1 MKPFRFTPTHVS
13 SALLILLCVLLC
25 ACSKDPTDSSHTEAS
40 PPSVESNLKHFLYE
54 SDGASVTITGY
65 SGIESTIAI
74 PSEIDGLPVTT
85 IAENAFR
92 GFIYLEKVV
101 IPDSVTTIDY
111 AFPACEDLEYVFI
124 GQGVTSMNGAFRG
137 CTALKDV
144 AGGSRVEYMD
154 EAFAGCTSLRTA
166 TIPSSVKSA
175 LSAFSGCTQLTGA
188 SIENGITC
196 LDKTFENCTDL
207 RAIQIPDSV
216 IYLVSAFSGCS
227 ALSEVTGGESVSVY
241 NRAFAGCTQ
250 LRKLTLGEEVTELIS
265 AFIDCRSL
273 ETIGNLPRSVEK
285 YAASFT
291 GCRALD
297 KIIVPAVTDA
307 DSLAAYSPAEDFKG
321 CESAVTVEI
330 LADFPVREEFCKTFS
345 GLISLKEMTLPEL
358 ASEAMLRVSYTAS
371 DERYEGDDKKIASA
385 LKTCRSAKT
394 VRVTD
399 DYAKIDGISYSHIYG
414 GDVYLID
421 PDSEADAA
429 PVIGFTPFE
438 KETYWCGY
446 PTGGDRKNETI
457 ALKRTYSFHLRT
469 TGKNTGTLPSS
480 VVINGVP
487 CEIGE

>member
-175 LSAFSGCTQLTGA
+175 LSAFSGC
-188 SIENGITC
+188 
-196 LDKTFENCTDL
+196 
-207 RAIQIPDSV
+207 
-216 IYLVSAFSGCS
+216 S

-345 GLISLKEMTLPEL
+345 GLISLKKMTLPEL